1 MTDWTLKIS
10 LVLWSEHLM
19 SCESRLLFE
28 GQDNC
33 SARIRVKYSPKLPK
47 LFQLRWFPAVALGCI
62 LAILHIFH
70 CILLICILFV
80 NTIGVSV
87 SSFCDIQQ
95 GAVYNR
101 AQCIHVYSII

>member
-28 GQDNC
+28 GQDNY
-33 SARIRVKYSPKLPK
+33 SARIRVKYSPKRPK
-47 LFQLRWFPAVALGCI
+47 LFQLRWFSVVALGYT
-62 LAILHIFH
+62 LVMSHIFH
-70 CILLICILFV
+70 CILLICRLFV

-87 SSFCDIQQ
+87 SSFCDIEQ
-95 GAVYNR
+95 GAVDNR
-101 AQCIHVYSII
+101 AQCTHVYSII